1 MVALLVILTIVVAL
15 AIDSFVLARQGRHV
29 AAEAPQPIVAM
40 KLPQPPQGVF
50 LDSAHTW
57 LRITSDGRL
66 RVGIDDFL
74 AEAVGQVDR
83 VEVPAQGTTIERGSP
98 LFTLFVKGRKL
109 VIPSPASGTFMSANA
124 KTQSDPSAVVRDPY
138 GAGWV
143 ASIWTRDHHAAITPL
158 RIGAAA
164 THFLREELHRLADFM
179 VPSGTTAGVPVM
191 ADGGLP
197 GKGSAACLD
206 DAAWE
211 SFSRQ
216 FVIANEETAPKA

>member
-15 AIDSFVLARQGRHV
+15 AVDSIVLHRQGRTV
-29 AAEAPQPIVAM
+29 NAESLQPVVAM

-50 LDSAHTW
+50 LDTAHTW

-74 AEAVGQVDR
+74 AEAVGQVDK
-83 VEVPAQGTTIERGSP
+83 VECPAQGASIERGQP
-98 LFTLFVKGRKL
+98 LFTLTVKGRKL
-109 VIPSPASGTFMSANA
+109 VVPSPASGTFMAANA
-124 KTQSDPSAVVRDPY
+124 NTQRDPSAVVRDPY

-179 VPSGTTAGVPVM
+179 VPSGSMASVPVM

-197 GKGSAACLD
+197 GKGAAAKLD
-206 DAAWE
+206 DKSWDA
-211 SFSRQ
+211 FSRT
-216 FVIANEETAPKA
+216 FVNADEAANTNA

>member
-1 MVALLVILTIVVAL
+1 MVALFVVLTIVVAL
-15 AIDSFVLARQGRHV
+15 AVDSYVLARQRRT
-29 AAEAPQPIVAM
+29 AAVSAPAPLVAM
-40 KLPQPPQGVF
+40 KVPQPPQGIF
-50 LDSAHTW
+50 LDAAHTW

-74 AEAVGQVDR
+74 AEAVGQVEK

-109 VIPSPASGTFMSANA
+109 VVPSPASGTVMSANDKA
-124 KTQSDPSAVVRDPY
+124 LRDPSAVVRDPY

-143 ASIWTRDHHAAITPL
+143 ASIWTRDHHAAISPL

-179 VPSGTTAGVPVM
+179 VPTRVHATVPVM

-197 GKGSAACLD
+197 GKGAAASLD
-206 DAAWE
+206 DE
-211 SFSRQ
+211 SWQAFARE
-216 FVIANEETAPKA
+216 FVNAPAQKPQA

>member
-15 AIDSFVLARQGRHV
+15 AVDSWVLARERRT
-29 AAEAPQPIVAM
+29 AAVPTQAPLVAM
-40 KLPQPPQGVF
+40 KVPQPPQGIF
-50 LDSAHTW
+50 LDAAHTW

-109 VIPSPASGTFMSANA
+109 VVPSPAAGTVMSANDKA
-124 KTQSDPSAVVRDPY
+124 LRDPSAVVRDPY

-143 ASIWTRDHHAAITPL
+143 ASIWTRDHHAAISPL

-164 THFLREELHRLADFM
+164 TAFLREELHRLADFM
-179 VPSGTTAGVPVM
+179 VPARVHATVPVM

-197 GKGSAACLD
+197 GKGAAANLD
-206 DAAWE
+206 DE
-211 SFSRQ
+211 SWQTFARE
-216 FVIANEETAPKA
+216 FVNAPAEKPKA

>member
-15 AIDSFVLARQGRHV
+15 AVDSWVLARERRT
-29 AAEAPQPIVAM
+29 AAVPTQAPLVAM
-40 KLPQPPQGVF
+40 KVPQPPQGIF
-50 LDSAHTW
+50 LDAAHTW

-74 AEAVGQVDR
+74 AEAVGQVEK

-109 VIPSPASGTFMSANA
+109 VVPSPAAGTVMSANDKA
-124 KTQSDPSAVVRDPY
+124 LRDPSAVVRDPY

-143 ASIWTRDHHAAITPL
+143 ASLWTRDHHAAISPL

-179 VPSGTTAGVPVM
+179 VPARVHATVPVM

-197 GKGSAACLD
+197 GKGAAANLD
-206 DAAWE
+206 DE
-211 SFSRQ
+211 SWQTFARE
-216 FVIANEETAPKA
+216 FVNAPAEKPKA

>member
-1 MVALLVILTIVVAL
+1 MVALLVILTIVLAL
-15 AIDSFVLARQGRHV
+15 AVDSWVLARERRT
-29 AAEAPQPIVAM
+29 AAVPAQVPLVAM
-40 KLPQPPQGVF
+40 KVPQPPQGVF
-50 LDSAHTW
+50 LDTTHTW

-74 AEAVGQVDR
+74 AEAVGSVDK

-109 VIPSPASGTFMSANA
+109 VIPSPATGTVMSANDKA
-124 KTQSDPSAVVRDPY
+124 LSDPSAVVRDPY

-143 ASIWTRDHHAAITPL
+143 ASIWTRDHHAAISPL

-164 THFLREELHRLADFM
+164 THFLRDELHRLADFM
-179 VPSGTTAGVPVM
+179 VPSQTMARVPVM

-197 GKGSAACLD
+197 GKGAASSLD
-206 DAAWE
+206 DQAWE

-216 FVIANEETAPKA
+216 FVTLPAETPNA

>member
-1 MVALLVILTIVVAL
+1 MVALLVILTIVLAL
-15 AIDSFVLARQGRHV
+15 AVDSWVLARERRT
-29 AAEAPQPIVAM
+29 AAVPAPTPLVAM
-40 KLPQPPQGVF
+40 KVPQPPQGIF
-50 LDSAHTW
+50 LDAAHTW

-109 VIPSPASGTFMSANA
+109 VVPSPAAGTVMSANDKA
-124 KTQSDPSAVVRDPY
+124 LRDPSAVVRDPY

-143 ASIWTRDHHAAITPL
+143 ASLWTRDHHAAISPL

-179 VPSGTTAGVPVM
+179 VPTRVHATVPVM

-197 GKGSAACLD
+197 GKGAAANLD
-206 DAAWE
+206 DE
-211 SFSRQ
+211 SWQTFARE
-216 FVIANEETAPKA
+216 FVNAPAEKPKA

>member
-1 MVALLVILTIVVAL
+1 MVALFVILTIVVAL
-15 AIDSFVLARQGRHV
+15 AVDSFVLARQRRT
-29 AAEAPQPIVAM
+29 AAQEAPLPIVAM
-40 KLPQPPQGVF
+40 KVPQPPQGVF

-74 AEAVGQVDR
+74 AEAVGAVDR

-109 VIPSPASGTFMSANA
+109 VVPSPASGTVMSANDKA
-124 KTQSDPSAVVRDPY
+124 LRDPSAVVRDPY

-143 ASIWTRDHHAAITPL
+143 TSLWTRDHHAAISSL

-179 VPSGTTAGVPVM
+179 VPARTMAHVPVM

-197 GKGSAACLD
+197 GKGSAASLD

-211 SFSRQ
+211 TFGRE
-216 FVIANEETAPKA
+216 FVNVPAESAPKS

>member
-1 MVALLVILTIVVAL
+1 MVALLVILTIVLAL
-15 AIDSFVLARQGRHV
+15 AVDSWVLARERRT
-29 AAEAPQPIVAM
+29 AAVLAPTPLVAM
-40 KLPQPPQGVF
+40 KVPQPPQGIF
-50 LDSAHTW
+50 LDAAHTW

-109 VIPSPASGTFMSANA
+109 VVPSPASGTVMSANDKA
-124 KTQSDPSAVVRDPY
+124 LRDPSAVVRDPY

-143 ASIWTRDHHAAITPL
+143 ASLWTRDHHAAISPL

-179 VPSGTTAGVPVM
+179 VPTRVHATVPVM

-197 GKGSAACLD
+197 GKGAAANLD
-206 DAAWE
+206 DE
-211 SFSRQ
+211 SWQTFARE
-216 FVIANEETAPKA
+216 FVNAPAEKPQA

>member
-1 MVALLVILTIVVAL
+1 MVALLVILTIALAL
-15 AIDSFVLARQGRHV
+15 AIDSLVLARKRRT
-29 AAEAPQPIVAM
+29 AAALEPLPVVAM
-40 KLPQPPQGVF
+40 KVPQPPQGVF
-50 LDSAHTW
+50 LDTAHTW

-66 RVGIDDFL
+66 RVGVDDFL

-83 VEVPAQGTTIERGSP
+83 IEVPPQGTTIERGGP
-98 LFTLFVKGRKL
+98 LFTLVVKGRKL
-109 VIPSPASGTFMSANA
+109 VIPSPASGTLMSANDR
-124 KTQSDPSAVVRDPY
+124 TQRDPSAVVRDPY

-179 VPSGTTAGVPVM
+179 VPSQATARVPVM

-197 GKGSAACLD
+197 GKGSAASLD

-211 SFSRQ
+211 TFSRE
-216 FVIANEETAPKA
+216 FVNAPEETPMA

>member
-1 MVALLVILTIVVAL
+1 MVALLVILTIVLAL
-15 AIDSFVLARQGRHV
+15 AVDSWVLARERRT
-29 AAEAPQPIVAM
+29 AAVPAPTPLVAM
-40 KLPQPPQGVF
+40 KVPQPPQGIF
-50 LDSAHTW
+50 LDAAHTW

-109 VIPSPASGTFMSANA
+109 VVPSPAAGTVMSANDKA
-124 KTQSDPSAVVRDPY
+124 LRDPSAVVRDPY

-143 ASIWTRDHHAAITPL
+143 ASLWTRDHHAAISPL

-179 VPSGTTAGVPVM
+179 VPTRVHATVPVM

-197 GKGSAACLD
+197 GKGAAANLD
-206 DAAWE
+206 DESWQTFAREFVNAPAAKPL
-211 SFSRQ
+211 
-216 FVIANEETAPKA
+216 A

>member
-1 MVALLVILTIVVAL
+1 MVALLVILTIVLAL
-15 AIDSFVLARQGRHV
+15 AVDSWVLARERRT
-29 AAEAPQPIVAM
+29 AAVPAPTPLVAM
-40 KLPQPPQGVF
+40 KVPQPPQGIF
-50 LDSAHTW
+50 LDAAHTW

-109 VIPSPASGTFMSANA
+109 VVPSPAAGTVMSANDKA
-124 KTQSDPSAVVRDPY
+124 LRDPSAVVRDPY

-143 ASIWTRDHHAAITPL
+143 ASLWTRDHHAAISPL

-179 VPSGTTAGVPVM
+179 VPARVHATVPVM

-197 GKGSAACLD
+197 GKGAAANLD
-206 DAAWE
+206 DE
-211 SFSRQ
+211 SWQTFARE
-216 FVIANEETAPKA
+216 FVNAPAEKPKA

>member
-1 MVALLVILTIVVAL
+1 MVALLVILTIVLAL
-15 AIDSFVLARQGRHV
+15 AVDSWVLARERRT
-29 AAEAPQPIVAM
+29 AAVLAPTPLVAM
-40 KLPQPPQGVF
+40 KVPQPPQGIF
-50 LDSAHTW
+50 LDAAHTW

-74 AEAVGQVDR
+74 AEAVGQVDK

-109 VIPSPASGTFMSANA
+109 VVPSPASGTVMSANDKA
-124 KTQSDPSAVVRDPY
+124 LRDPSAVVRDPY

-143 ASIWTRDHHAAITPL
+143 ASLWTRDHHAAISPL

-179 VPSGTTAGVPVM
+179 VPTRVHATVPVM

-197 GKGSAACLD
+197 GKGAAANLD
-206 DAAWE
+206 DE
-211 SFSRQ
+211 SWQTFARE
-216 FVIANEETAPKA
+216 FVNAPAEKPQA

>member
-1 MVALLVILTIVVAL
+1 MVALLVILTIVLAL
-15 AIDSFVLARQGRHV
+15 AVDSWVLAREGRT
-29 AAEAPQPIVAM
+29 AAVPAQVPLVAM
-40 KLPQPPQGVF
+40 KVPQPPQGIF
-50 LDSAHTW
+50 LDAAHTW

-109 VIPSPASGTFMSANA
+109 VVPSPASGTVMSANDKA
-124 KTQSDPSAVVRDPY
+124 LRDPSAVVRDPY

-143 ASIWTRDHHAAITPL
+143 ASLWTRDHHAAISPL

-179 VPSGTTAGVPVM
+179 VPTRVHATVPVM

-197 GKGSAACLD
+197 GKGAAANLD
-206 DAAWE
+206 DE
-211 SFSRQ
+211 SWQTFARE
-216 FVIANEETAPKA
+216 FVNAPAEKPQA

>member
-1 MVALLVILTIVVAL
+1 MVALLVILTIVIAL
-15 AIDSFVLARQGRHV
+15 AIDSLVLARQGRTV

-50 LDSAHTW
+50 LDTAHTW

-74 AEAVGQVDR
+74 AEAVGQIDK

-179 VPSGTTAGVPVM
+179 VPSGSMARVPVM

-197 GKGSAACLD
+197 GKGSAASLD

-216 FVIANEETAPKA
+216 FVNTHEETSSNA

>member
-1 MVALLVILTIVVAL
+1 MVALLVILTIVLAL
-15 AIDSFVLARQGRHV
+15 AVDSWVLARERRT
-29 AAEAPQPIVAM
+29 AAVLAPTPLVAM
-40 KLPQPPQGVF
+40 RVPQPPQGIF
-50 LDSAHTW
+50 LDAAHTW

-98 LFTLFVKGRKL
+98 LFTLFVKGRRL
-109 VIPSPASGTFMSANA
+109 VVPSPASGTVMSANDKA
-124 KTQSDPSAVVRDPY
+124 LRDPSAVVRDPY

-143 ASIWTRDHHAAITPL
+143 ASLWTRDHHAAISPL

-164 THFLREELHRLADFM
+164 TAFLREELHRLADFM
-179 VPSGTTAGVPVM
+179 VPTRVHATVPVM

-197 GKGSAACLD
+197 GKGAAASLD
-206 DAAWE
+206 DESWQTFAREFVNAPAAKP
-211 SFSRQ
+211 Q
-216 FVIANEETAPKA
+216 A

>member
-1 MVALLVILTIVVAL
+1 MVALLVILTIVLAL
-15 AIDSFVLARQGRHV
+15 AVDSWVLARERRT
-29 AAEAPQPIVAM
+29 AAVPAQVPLVAM
-40 KLPQPPQGVF
+40 KVPQPPQGIF
-50 LDSAHTW
+50 LDAAHTW

-109 VIPSPASGTFMSANA
+109 VVPSPAAGTVMSANDKA
-124 KTQSDPSAVVRDPY
+124 LRDPSAVVRDPY

-143 ASIWTRDHHAAITPL
+143 ASLWTRDHHAAISPL

-179 VPSGTTAGVPVM
+179 VPARVHATVPVM

-197 GKGSAACLD
+197 GKGAAANLD
-206 DAAWE
+206 DE
-211 SFSRQ
+211 SWQTFARE
-216 FVIANEETAPKA
+216 FVNAPAEKPKA

>member
-1 MVALLVILTIVVAL
+1 MVALLVILTIVLAL
-15 AIDSFVLARQGRHV
+15 AVDSWVLARERRT
-29 AAEAPQPIVAM
+29 AAVPAPTPLVAM
-40 KLPQPPQGVF
+40 KVPQPPQGIF
-50 LDSAHTW
+50 LDAAHTW
-57 LRITSDGRL
+57 LRITSDGCL

-109 VIPSPASGTFMSANA
+109 VVPSPAAGTVMSANDKA
-124 KTQSDPSAVVRDPY
+124 LRDPSAVVRDPY

-143 ASIWTRDHHAAITPL
+143 ASLWTRDHHAAISPL

-179 VPSGTTAGVPVM
+179 VPARVHATVPVM

-197 GKGSAACLD
+197 GKGAAANLD
-206 DAAWE
+206 DE
-211 SFSRQ
+211 SWQTFARE
-216 FVIANEETAPKA
+216 FVNAPAEKPKA

>member
-1 MVALLVILTIVVAL
+1 M
-15 AIDSFVLARQGRHV
+15 R
-29 AAEAPQPIVAM
+29 
-40 KLPQPPQGVF
+40 LPQPPQGVF
-50 LDSAHTW
+50 LDTAHTW

-74 AEAVGQVDR
+74 AEAVGQIDK

-98 LFTLFVKGRKL
+98 LFTLTVKGRKL
-109 VIPSPASGTFMSANA
+109 VIPSPASGTLMSAND
-124 KTQSDPSAVVRDPY
+124 KTQRDPSAVARDPY

-179 VPSGTTAGVPVM
+179 VPSGTMARVPVM

-197 GKGSAACLD
+197 GKGAAASLD

-216 FVIANEETAPKA
+216 FVNAGEETTPKA

>member
-1 MVALLVILTIVVAL
+1 MVALLVILTIVLAL
-15 AIDSFVLARQGRHV
+15 AVDSFVLARQRRT
-29 AAEAPQPIVAM
+29 AAVEAPMPIVAM

-74 AEAVGQVDR
+74 AEAVGKVDK
-83 VEVPAQGTTIERGSP
+83 VEVPAQGTSVERGSP

-109 VIPSPASGTFMSANA
+109 VVPSPASGTVMSANDKA
-124 KTQSDPSAVVRDPY
+124 LRDPSAVVKDPY

-143 ASIWTRDHHAAITPL
+143 ASIWTRDHHAAISPL

-164 THFLREELHRLADFM
+164 THFLRDELHRLADFM
-179 VPSGTTAGVPVM
+179 VPSRIHSTVPVM

-197 GKGSAACLD
+197 GKGAAANLD
-206 DAAWE
+206 DEAWDA
-211 SFSRQ
+211 FSRE
-216 FVIANEETAPKA
+216 FVNAPPADASKS

>member
-1 MVALLVILTIVVAL
+1 MVALLVILTIVLAL
-15 AIDSFVLARQGRHV
+15 AVDSWVLARERRTASVPAQV
-29 AAEAPQPIVAM
+29 PLVAM
-40 KLPQPPQGVF
+40 KVPQPPQGIF
-50 LDSAHTW
+50 LDAAHTW

-74 AEAVGQVDR
+74 AEAVGQVDK

-109 VIPSPASGTFMSANA
+109 VVPSPASGTVMSANDKA
-124 KTQSDPSAVVRDPY
+124 LRDPSAVVRDPY

-143 ASIWTRDHHAAITPL
+143 ASLWTRDHHAAISPL

-179 VPSGTTAGVPVM
+179 VPARVHATVPVM

-197 GKGSAACLD
+197 GKGAAANLD
-206 DAAWE
+206 DE
-211 SFSRQ
+211 SWQTFARE
-216 FVIANEETAPKA
+216 FVNAPAEKPKA